1 MRAFCLAAT
10 ISLLSAGASAAATLN
25 EGTFGEF
32 SADWTNPTVVAEGND
47 SISGTW
53 GWQNDHDIL
62 AFTSL
67 RKGAQTVTLSFAPK
81 VSGDTSNNSF
91 SSGGRV
97 LYKFSPLQYSAWE
110 GTDLANFSMEHWSRG
125 QDFTYTLTLGDD
137 FDGALYLMLF
147 NTHTSHGG
155 LTYNIAVPGNAVA
168 ETQPA
173 PVPLPAG
180 AALLPAGLA
189 ALAFLRR
196 RRKAL

>member
-1 MRAFCLAAT
+1 MRAFCFAIAAAV
-10 ISLLSAGASAAATLN
+10 LSAGAAGAATLN
-25 EGTFGEF
+25 EGSFGEF
-32 SADWTNPTVVAEGND
+32 SADWKNPTVVAEGFD
-47 SISGTW
+47 KVSGSW
-53 GWQNDHDIL
+53 GWQGDHDIF

-67 RKGAQTVTLSFAPK
+67 RKGAQTVTLTFAPK
-81 VSGDTSNNSF
+81 LPGDTSNNSF

-110 GTDLANFSMEHWSRG
+110 GTDLASFSMEHGNR
-125 QDFTYTLTLGDD
+125 DKNFTYTLKLGDD
-137 FDGALYLMLF
+137 FNGALYLMLF

-155 LTYNIAVPGNAVA
+155 LTYNIDAPGNAA
-168 ETQPA
+168 PEAQPA

-196 RRKAL
+196 RRKAA